1 MTIQYIDPQERWS
14 EAIVHNGVVYYTSVP
29 TNLIADAYLQT
40 KSALTEIDNMLARV
54 NSNKNLILDAT
65 IFISDKTDLTGMN
78 KAWDEWVT
86 KGRAPVRCTVQAALM
101 NENYKVEIKIV
112 ATINL

>member
-54 NSNKNLILDAT
+54 NS
-65 IFISDKTDLTGMN
+65 DKTDLTGMN

-112 ATINL
+112 AAINL